1 MGTSITVYKK
11 NGNNKRRREVYLLL
25 LLSIQKVTNN
35 SHINVCT
42 YLSCHI
48 HNWCEGVDINEAQYD
63 CCSLS
68 FRCVK
73 KLKYLYLF
81 KKKNT
86 RKFKVKTKTALY
98 ELWKGT
104 KSYQDFSLSFEL
116 QKNNSIKKVPLQ
128 SWIIIAQ
135 ESINWL

>member
-11 NGNNKRRREVYLLL
+11 NGNNKRRHEVYLLL
-25 LLSIQKVTNN
+25 PLSIQKVTNN

-42 YLSCHI
+42 FLIYHTKFKIDVKVLTL
-48 HNWCEGVDINEAQYD
+48 NEAQYD
-63 CCSLS
+63 RCSLS

-81 KKKNT
+81 KKKKT

-128 SWIIIAQ
+128 S
-135 ESINWL
+135 